1 MTGDA
6 GTTGFTKAAR
16 PRLYEHLVSQ
26 ILDYVE
32 RNKLD
37 RGSLLPPERDLVDQ
51 LGVSR
56 ATVAQA
62 LVALEVLGVIRVQHG
77 TGAVLQYRPNAVTVL
92 RRLREHRSRLPEI
105 VEARLGLELQIVE
118 LAARRR
124 TDADL
129 QRIDEALA
137 YMRSEVDQGGRGERG
152 DELFHRALTEAAHN
166 SVLAQLMEFIG
177 EMVLESRIESLGQEG
192 RPENSLAAH
201 GRIAEAVRAGDH
213 EGAVAEMRAHIR
225 TVSDVELLKDEAP
238 E

>member
-1 MTGDA
+1 MAGDP
-6 GTTGFTKAAR
+6 GTIGFTKAAR
-16 PRLYEHLVSQ
+16 PRLYEHLVTQ

-32 RNKLD
+32 RNRLD
-37 RGSLLPPERDLVDQ
+37 PGSLLPPERDLADQ

-129 QRIDEALA
+129 LRIEEALE
-137 YMRSEVDQGGRGERG
+137 YMRAEVDRGGRGERG
-152 DELFHRALTEAAHN
+152 DEMFHRALTDAAHN

-192 RPENSLAAH
+192 RPEASLAAH
-201 GRIAEAVRAGDH
+201 GRIADAVREGDP
-213 EGAVAEMRAHIR
+213 EGAVAEMRAHIH
-225 TVSDVELLKDEAP
+225 TVSDVELLKDDAP
-238 E
+238 A